1 MLTQALGYNNPKFK
15 KLASMYPSIRTFIEG
30 GEREWRLCGLFTV
43 SDMDKLAG
51 MKVQDAQRVLERC
64 EQLRYSVLTIDD
76 DAYPGCLYHIYAP
89 PAVLYINGTMPDWNN
104 VLSIGIVGTRRAS
117 RYGTE
122 NSYKIAY
129 ALSKFNTVIV
139 SGGAL
144 GVDCASHRGALA
156 ANGVTVCVRGCGINS
171 HYLKDNEKMRQ
182 AIASKGAVIS
192 EYPPDEEPRGYYF
205 PARNRLIAALSDG
218 LLVIEAGAKS
228 GSLITADLALEMG
241 KDLFALLGN
250 NSPSNE
256 GSNNRIKEGTAI
268 PVTDFMD
275 ILAVYDKKNADPQAV
290 DFNQILLAD
299 IDAIPVKKGD
309 SRTDDVPAPPKKPPK
324 ARKARKAENSDNA
337 EKKGKRRKKEKNP
350 QNPQAVSPAAAV
362 PQEAPPK
369 HKDVKLTG
377 DAKKIYAYLSADPV
391 HIDAIAG
398 DLGMPVNRVLSTL
411 TLLEVQGLARALPGR
426 NYVLK

>member
-1 MLTQALGYNNPKFK
+1 
-15 KLASMYPSIRTFIEG
+15 
-30 GEREWRLCGLFTV
+30 
-43 SDMDKLAG
+43 
-51 MKVQDAQRVLERC
+51 
-64 EQLRYSVLTIDD
+64 
-76 DAYPGCLYHIYAP
+76 
-89 PAVLYINGTMPDWNN
+89 
-104 VLSIGIVGTRRAS
+104 
-117 RYGTE
+117 
-122 NSYKIAY
+122 
-129 ALSKFNTVIV
+129 
-139 SGGAL
+139 
-144 GVDCASHRGALA
+144 
-156 ANGVTVCVRGCGINS
+156 
-171 HYLKDNEKMRQ
+171 MRQ

-324 ARKARKAENSDNA
+324 ARKARKAENSENA
-337 EKKGKRRKKEKNP
+337 EKRGKRRKKEKNQQYP
-350 QNPQAVSPAAAV
+350 ETVSPAAAV

-398 DLGMPVNRVLSTL
+398 DLGLPVNRVLSTL